1 MHRETTCLLLSQ
13 EKLTFQMG
21 KGLCRHE
28 ARPTHWTPTVTVLNP
43 QQDDPLEKCLSFFLL
58 LHSSQPGTDEANTHT
73 TSGSVFHSSCAPHS
87 RSVPSLTA
95 HAVHFVGSGNPF
107 QQPGLSH
114 CPDRQHNPVSLTSCL
129 LSCQVCTFPRT
140 FIHFKDEEIRRT
152 NEVNP
157 DRGVSGCSTH
167 FVVIKPL
174 VLSVEHQLAPLDAE
188 ISSALKSWAS
198 MSCTS
203 SIQSLTA
210 LQTAYSHICGSEI
223 PHSCW
228 CTTKIPDLKLLC
240 FESTFRF
247 CLLEQQWL
255 MSPET
260 FTLPYF
266 IPFNESNML
275 GMVME
280 CKITLSIRSDATVD

>member
-73 TSGSVFHSSCAPHS
+73 TSGSVFLSSCAPHS

-114 CPDRQHNPVSLTSCL
+114 CPDRQHNPVSLISCL

-140 FIHFKDEEIRRT
+140 FIHFKDEEVRRT

-167 FVVIKPL
+167 FVVIKDAETTGPL
-174 VLSVEHQLAPLDAE
+174 SRAPAGSPWRRNKLCSKILGFHVLYIKYTITDCSTNCLQPHLWFWDSTQLLMHNKNPWPEVALFWEYFQVLSVRAAMAYVSRNFH
-188 ISSALKSWAS
+188 SA
-198 MSCTS
+198 
-203 SIQSLTA
+203 IF
-210 LQTAYSHICGSEI
+210 H
-223 PHSCW
+223 
-228 CTTKIPDLKLLC
+228 
-240 FESTFRF
+240 TF
-247 CLLEQQWL
+247 
-255 MSPET
+255 
-260 FTLPYF
+260 
-266 IPFNESNML
+266 
-275 GMVME
+275 
-280 CKITLSIRSDATVD
+280 